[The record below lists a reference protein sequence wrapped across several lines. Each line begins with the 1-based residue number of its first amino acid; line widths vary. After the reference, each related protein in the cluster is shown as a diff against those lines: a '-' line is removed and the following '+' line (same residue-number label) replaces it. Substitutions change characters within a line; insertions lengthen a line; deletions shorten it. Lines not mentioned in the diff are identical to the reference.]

1 MTTILIA
8 VIFTAFVGLG
18 IPDSLVG
25 SAWPAI
31 YQELGIS
38 SSLNFCMTI
47 PVSLC
52 TIAASLLSG
61 KLIEKFGTGI
71 VSAISTLLTAVA
83 IFLISI
89 SDNFIAMVLCGIPL
103 GFGAGAIDSGLNG
116 FVARNYSA
124 RVMSFLHASYG
135 VGVAVSPYLIAIAIG
150 KYNWRIGYRI
160 VFFIQLAITII
171 IALSIPLWKK
181 AEKKDIEKVTE
192 SRKISTGE
200 LLKTKG
206 LFPILLTFF
215 FSCATEFLFGSWM
228 TTFLVTQKETLKE
241 TAAKILTT
249 YYVGLT
255 SGRLISGVVS
265 DKLKAKNVIAIAYCI
280 QIFAALMLFI
290 PYNNNIFYVVI
301 AFLLGFGVGP
311 VFPNLSHLTPSN
323 FGYEKSQR
331 IMGLQYAASSSGVM
345 AIPFTYGL
353 LSSVFTHKIFP
364 IVLIAAISAAV
375 VCAIIS
381 KKIIEKT
388 KT

>member
-38 SSLNFCMTI
+38 SSLNFCMTL
-47 PVSLC
+47 PVSFC

-71 VSAISTLLTAVA
+71 VSTISTLLTAVA
-83 IFLISI
+83 ILLISV

-103 GFGAGAIDSGLNG
+103 GLGAGAIDSGLNG

-135 VGVAVSPYLIAIAIG
+135 VGVAVSPYLIAIAIE
-150 KYNWRIGYRI
+150 KYNWRVGYRI

-181 AEKKDIEKVTE
+181 AEKKDIAEVTE
-192 SRKISTGE
+192 SRRISTGE

-215 FSCATEFLFGSWM
+215 FACATEFLFGSWM

-241 TAAKILTT
+241 TAAKILTM

-255 SGRLISGVVS
+255 SGRFISGVIS
-265 DKLKAKNVIAIAYCI
+265 TKLKAKNVITIAFCI
-280 QIFAALMLFI
+280 QIIATVMLFI
-290 PYNNNIFYVVI
+290 PYNRNAYYVAI

-311 VFPNLSHLTPSN
+311 IFPNLSHLTPSN

-331 IMGLQYAASSSGVM
+331 IMGLQQAVSSCGVM

-353 LSSVFTHKIFP
+353 LSSVFTHRIFP
-364 IVLIAAISAAV
+364 IVLIAAILAAV
-375 VCAIIS
+375 IFAVIS
-381 KKIIEKT
+381 KNIIEKT
-388 KT
+388 KA

>member
-61 KLIEKFGTGI
+61 KLIEKFGTGP
-71 VSAISTLLTAVA
+71 VSTISTLLTAVA

-124 RVMSFLHASYG
+124 RVMNFLHASYG
-135 VGVAVSPYLIAIAIG
+135 VGVAVSPYLIALAIE
-150 KYNWRIGYRI
+150 KYNWRTGYRI

-181 AEKKDIEKVTE
+181 AEKKDVEEVTE

-206 LFPILLTFF
+206 LSPILLTFF

-255 SGRLISGVVS
+255 SGRLIS
-265 DKLKAKNVIAIAYCI
+265 
-280 QIFAALMLFI
+280 
-290 PYNNNIFYVVI
+290 
-301 AFLLGFGVGP
+301 
-311 VFPNLSHLTPSN
+311 
-323 FGYEKSQR
+323 
-331 IMGLQYAASSSGVM
+331 
-345 AIPFTYGL
+345 
-353 LSSVFTHKIFP
+353 
-364 IVLIAAISAAV
+364 
-375 VCAIIS
+375 
-381 KKIIEKT
+381 
-388 KT
+388 

>member
-1 MTTILIA
+1 
-8 VIFTAFVGLG
+8 
-18 IPDSLVG
+18 
-25 SAWPAI
+25 
-31 YQELGIS
+31 
-38 SSLNFCMTI
+38 MTI

-61 KLIEKFGTGI
+61 KLIEKFGTGP
-71 VSAISTLLTAVA
+71 VSTISTLLTAVA

-124 RVMSFLHASYG
+124 RVMNFLHASYG
-135 VGVAVSPYLIAIAIG
+135 VGVAVSPYLIALAIE
-150 KYNWRIGYRI
+150 KYNWRTGYRI

-181 AEKKDIEKVTE
+181 AEKKDVEEVTE

-255 SGRLISGVVS
+255 SGRLISGVIS
-265 DKLKAKNVIAIAYCI
+265 DKLKAKNAIAIAYCI
-280 QIFAALMLFI
+280 QIFAALTLFI
-290 PYNNNIFYVVI
+290 PYNNNIFYVVT

-311 VFPNLSHLTPSN
+311 VFPNLTHLTPSN

-364 IVLIAAISAAV
+364 FVLIAAISASCL
-375 VCAIIS
+375 CAIIS
-381 KKIIEKT
+381 KKIIEKA
-388 KT
+388 KA

>member
-61 KLIEKFGTGI
+61 KLIEKFGTGL
-71 VSAISTLLTAVA
+71 VSTISTLLTAVA

-150 KYNWRIGYRI
+150 KYNWRVGYRI

-265 DKLKAKNVIAIAYCI
+265 DKLKAKNVIAIAYYI

-364 IVLIAAISAAV
+364 IVLIAAISASCLCAV
-375 VCAIIS
+375 IS
-381 KKIIEKT
+381 KKIIEKA
-388 KT
+388 KA

>member
-61 KLIEKFGTGI
+61 KLIEKFGTGL
-71 VSAISTLLTAVA
+71 VSTISTLLTAVA

-124 RVMSFLHASYG
+124 RVMNFLHASYG
-135 VGVAVSPYLIAIAIG
+135 VGVAVSPYLIALAIE
-150 KYNWRIGYRI
+150 KYNWRAGYRI

-181 AEKKDIEKVTE
+181 AEKKDVEKVTE

-255 SGRLISGVVS
+255 SGRLISGVIS
-265 DKLKAKNVIAIAYCI
+265 DKLKAKNAIAIAYCI
-280 QIFAALMLFI
+280 QIFAALTLFI
-290 PYNNNIFYVVI
+290 PYNNNIFYVVTT
-301 AFLLGFGVGP
+301 FLLGFGVGP
-311 VFPNLSHLTPSN
+311 VFPNLTHLTPSN

-364 IVLIAAISAAV
+364 FVLIAAISASCLCAV
-375 VCAIIS
+375 IS
-381 KKIIEKT
+381 KKIIEKA
-388 KT
+388 KA

>member
-61 KLIEKFGTGI
+61 KLIEKFGTGL
-71 VSAISTLLTAVA
+71 VSTISTLLTAGA

-124 RVMSFLHASYG
+124 RVMNFLHASYG
-135 VGVAVSPYLIAIAIG
+135 VGVAVSPYLIALAIE
-150 KYNWRIGYRI
+150 KYNWRTGYRI

-181 AEKKDIEKVTE
+181 AEKKDVEKVTE

-206 LFPILLTFF
+206 LSPILLTFF

-255 SGRLISGVVS
+255 SGRLISGVFS

-280 QIFAALMLFI
+280 QIFAALTLFI
-290 PYNNNIFYVVI
+290 PYNNNIFYVVT

-311 VFPNLSHLTPSN
+311 VFHNLTHLTPSN

-331 IMGLQYAASSSGVM
+331 IMGLQYAASSGGVM

-364 IVLIAAISAAV
+364 FVLIAAISAAV
-375 VCAIIS
+375 VFAIIS
-381 KKIIEKT
+381 KKIIEKA
-388 KT
+388 KA

>member
-61 KLIEKFGTGI
+61 KLIEKFGTGL
-71 VSAISTLLTAVA
+71 VSTISTLLTAVA

-124 RVMSFLHASYG
+124 RVMNFLHASYG
-135 VGVAVSPYLIAIAIG
+135 VGVAVSPYLIALAIE
-150 KYNWRIGYRI
+150 KYNWRTGYRI

-181 AEKKDIEKVTE
+181 AEKKDVEEVTE

-206 LFPILLTFF
+206 LLPILLTFF

-228 TTFLVTQKETLKE
+228 TTFLVTQKETLKQ

-255 SGRLISGVVS
+255 SGRLISGVIS

-280 QIFAALMLFI
+280 QIFAALTLFI
-290 PYNNNIFYVVI
+290 PYNNNIFYVVT

-311 VFPNLSHLTPSN
+311 VFPILTQLTPSN

-364 IVLIAAISAAV
+364 FVLIAAISASCLCAV
-375 VCAIIS
+375 IS
-381 KKIIEKT
+381 KKIIEKAT
-388 KT
+388 T

>member
-150 KYNWRIGYRI
+150 KYNWRVGYRI

-290 PYNNNIFYVVI
+290 PYKNNIFYVVI

-381 KKIIEKT
+381 KKIIEKN